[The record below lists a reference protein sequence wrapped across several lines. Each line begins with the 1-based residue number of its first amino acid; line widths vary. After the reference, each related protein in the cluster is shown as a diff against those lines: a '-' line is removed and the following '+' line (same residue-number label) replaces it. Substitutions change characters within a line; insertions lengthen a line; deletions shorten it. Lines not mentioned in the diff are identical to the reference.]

1 MPVHTHE
8 DSPVMNVKQVH
19 AGSGPGSASRPQPAA
34 QKLSGIFAPI
44 PTPFVNEEIAYDKL
58 EANLQRWARTRL
70 AGIVVLGSNGEA
82 PFLDEDEKVSLVSFC
97 RRHFPGDKAV
107 IAGTGC
113 ESTRATIRLT
123 KRCADA
129 GVEAVLVISPHYFKA
144 SMSSEALE
152 RFYQEVADA
161 SPVPVLI
168 YNMPGNTGLNL
179 PPSLVTRLAR
189 HPNITGIKDSSG
201 NIVQIAEIIANAPP
215 DFSVFAGSA
224 SFLLP
229 SLILGARGGTLAAAN
244 VIPGICAD
252 IYELALAGR
261 TEEASVLQKKILR
274 LNAAVTSRFGV
285 AGLKAALDMIGY
297 YGGPPRRPIL
307 PLGDTERAEIRSILV
322 ELGLI

>member
-1 MPVHTHE
+1 MLTHTHE
-8 DSPVMNVKQVH
+8 GARVKSSEQAH
-19 AGSGPGSASRPQPAA
+19 PGSGSAGTRCPRAA
-34 QKLSGIFAPI
+34 QRKLSGIFAPI
-44 PTPFVNEEIAYDKL
+44 PTPFVDEEIAYNKL
-58 EANLQRWARTRL
+58 ESNLERWARTRL

-97 RRHFPGDKAV
+97 RRHFPADKPV

-123 KRCADA
+123 KRCVDA
-129 GVEAVLVISPHYFKA
+129 GVDAVLVISPHYFKA
-144 SMSSEALE
+144 SMNAEALE
-152 RFYQEVADA
+152 KFYQEVADA
-161 SPVPVLI
+161 SPVPVLV
-168 YNMPGNTGLNL
+168 YNMPSNTGLNL
-179 PPSLVTRLAR
+179 PSSLVTRLSR
-189 HPNITGIKDSSG
+189 HSNITGIKDSSG
-201 NIVQIAEIIANAPP
+201 NIVQIAEIIASAPP

-229 SLILGARGGTLAAAN
+229 SLVLGARGGTLAAAN
-244 VIPGICAD
+244 VIPDMCAH

-261 TEEASVLQKKILR
+261 FEEASMLQKKILR

-307 PLGDTERAEIRSILV
+307 PLGDTEKAEIRSILG

>member
-1 MPVHTHE
+1 MLSHTYE
-8 DSPVMNVKQVH
+8 SSGVTSPEQVH
-19 AGSGPGSASRPQPAA
+19 PGSGSQDTSSSQAA
-34 QKLSGIFAPI
+34 ARNLSGIFAPI
-44 PTPFVNEEIAYDKL
+44 PTPFVDEEIAYDKL
-58 EANLQRWARTRL
+58 ESNLQRWAQTRL

-82 PFLDEDEKVSLVSFC
+82 PLLDEDEKVNLVSFC
-97 RRHFPGDKAV
+97 RRHFPADKAV

-129 GVEAVLVISPHYFKA
+129 GVDAVLVISPHYFKA
-144 SMSSEALE
+144 SMNAEALE

-168 YNMPGNTGLNL
+168 YNMPSNTGLNL
-179 PPSLVTRLAR
+179 PSSLVTRLSR

-201 NIVQIAEIIANAPP
+201 NIVQIAEIIANAPS

-229 SLILGARGGTLAAAN
+229 SLVLGARGGTLAAAN
-244 VIPGICAD
+244 VIPDICAD
-252 IYELALAGR
+252 IYDLALAGR
-261 TEEASVLQKKILR
+261 FEEASVLQKKILR

-307 PLGDTERAEIRSILV
+307 PLGDAERAEIRSILV